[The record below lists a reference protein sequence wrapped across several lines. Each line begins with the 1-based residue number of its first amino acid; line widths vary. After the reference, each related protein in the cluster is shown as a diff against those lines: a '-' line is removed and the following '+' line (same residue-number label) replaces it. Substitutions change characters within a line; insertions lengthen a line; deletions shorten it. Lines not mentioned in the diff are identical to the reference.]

1 MYDSKKYLKI
11 LLNIFLLLLLVILIF
26 FVVPKLAVF
35 FMPFVIGWI
44 IALIANPLVKFLEN
58 HVKIVRKHGSMIII
72 IFALTL
78 VIGTGYLGISR
89 IYKESITLI
98 QNLPEIYTSLNLDI
112 EKISHNFE
120 GIYKLM
126 PEEVQLSLSNIGEE
140 LSLGFAG
147 VISDIG
153 KPTFTA
159 AGRFAKNIPSIFI
172 NIIITILAAYFFI
185 VEKENITRGIKKFVS
200 SDVLNVASDISNRLK
215 VLVGGYFKAQFKIM
229 GIVAVILFLGFLIL
243 DIDYSFL
250 LALGIALLDFFPF
263 FGTGAVL
270 IPWTI
275 FKVLTGD
282 YRLAIGLFLIYIISQ
297 VVRQIVQP
305 KVLGDTIGLNPL
317 ATLFFM
323 FIGFKLGSVIGLVLA
338 VPIGMILIN
347 FYEEGYFD
355 NFIKTIKDTIKEIN
369 EFRRL

>member
-72 IFALTL
+72 IFVLTL

-89 IYKESITLI
+89 IYKEIITLI

-159 AGRFAKNIPSIFI
+159 AGRFAKNIPSTFI

-215 VLVGGYFKAQFKIM
+215 VLIGGYFKAQFKIM
-229 GIVAVILFLGFLIL
+229 GIVAVILFVGFLIL
-243 DIDYSFL
+243 DIGYSFL
-250 LALGIALLDFFPF
+250 LLRIVMKVGIVGLPNVGKSTLFNALTKSYAADAGNFPF
-263 FGTGAVL
+263 C
-270 IPWTI
+270 TI
-275 FKVLTGD
+275 EPNVGIVDVKD
-282 YRLAIGLFLIYIISQ
+282 PRLEILSQISNTQ
-297 VVRQIVQP
+297 KIVY
-305 KVLGDTIGLNPL
+305 
-317 ATLFFM
+317 ATTSFVD
-323 FIGFKLGSVIGLVLA
+323 IAGLVKGA
-338 VPIGMILIN
+338 SAG
-347 FYEEGYFD
+347 E
-355 NFIKTIKDTIKEIN
+355 
-369 EFRRL
+369 

>member
-11 LLNIFLLLLLVILIF
+11 LLNICLLILLVILIF
-26 FVVPKLAVF
+26 FIVPKLAVF

-78 VIGTGYLGISR
+78 VIITGYFGISR
-89 IYKESITLI
+89 IYKEFITLI
-98 QNLPEIYTSLNLDI
+98 QNLPEIYNSLSLDI
-112 EKISHNFE
+112 EKISHNFQ
-120 GIYKLM
+120 GIYTLM
-126 PEEVQLSLSNIGEE
+126 PEEVQISLSSIGEE
-140 LSLGFAG
+140 LSVG
-147 VISDIG
+147 VANGISNIG

-159 AGRFAKNIPSIFI
+159 AGRFAKNIPSTFI

-185 VEKENITRGIKKFVS
+185 VDKENISKGIKNLVS
-200 SDVLNVASDISNRLK
+200 DDIFAVFTDITNRLK
-215 VLVGGYFKAQFKIM
+215 FLVGGYFKAQFKIM
-229 GIVAVILFLGFLIL
+229 GIVAVILFVGFLIL
-243 DIDYSFL
+243 DIGYSFL

-338 VPIGMILIN
+338 VPIGMIFIN

-355 NFIKTIKDTIKEIN
+355 NFINTIKDTIKEIN